1 MDCGHDP
8 SNAPAPVR
16 GTRRTDLIP
25 HIRKIDLMSS
35 NSYILS
41 GEDQIALI
49 DPGALDEQWDLL
61 VDDMLRLMAQTGHHH
76 IPVSRTRSCARVSH
90 QQYYVPIHP
99 SANQNPKNLHGN
111 GEDLQ
116 GQELSGLF
124 LSLYIL

>member
-1 MDCGHDP
+1 MIP
-8 SNAPAPVR
+8 PNAPAPVR

-61 VDDMLRLMAQTGHHH
+61 MDDMLRLMEERPR
-76 IPVSRTRSCARVSH
+76 PVSYTHLTLPTIYSV
-90 QQYYVPIHP
+90 
-99 SANQNPKNLHGN
+99 
-111 GEDLQ
+111 
-116 GQELSGLF
+116 
-124 LSLYIL
+124 